1 MIETL
6 LNDIEVVLV
15 AGGILVGIALW
26 ARNKYKTMMADGKIT
41 LDELLDVIDEAK
53 DKAEEA
59 EEQLEVIEETLSK
72 YKVSELKSMLK
83 EKGLPVSGTKAEL
96 IERLEA
102 SE

>member
-1 MIETL
+1 MIAV
-6 LNDIEVVLV
+6 NQVLTPKVTQGTV
-15 AGGILVGIALW
+15 ADD
-26 ARNKYKTMMADGKIT
+26 ADTDPEIPFSNT

-59 EEQLEVIEETLSK
+59 EEQLEVIEGTLEK
-72 YKVSELKSMLK
+72 YKVSDLKSMLK
-83 EKGLPVSGTKAEL
+83 EKGLPVSGNKAEL

>member
-1 MIETL
+1 MIEAL

-15 AGGILVGIALW
+15 AGGVLVGIALW
-26 ARNKYKTMMADGKIT
+26 ARNKYKAMMGDGKIT

-59 EEQLEVIEETLSK
+59 EEQLEVIEDTLEK
-72 YKVSELKSMLK
+72 YKVSDLKGMLK